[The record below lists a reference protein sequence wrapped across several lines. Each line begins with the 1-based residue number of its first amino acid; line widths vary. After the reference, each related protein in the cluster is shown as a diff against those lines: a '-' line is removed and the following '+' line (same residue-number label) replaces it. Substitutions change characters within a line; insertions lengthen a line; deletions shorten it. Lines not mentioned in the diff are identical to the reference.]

1 MKKYQNFLSEN
12 FPFSVVKFA
21 IYLSRHTHVRISI
34 YTINIIIIMLSLG
47 NIFKRCTVTFAFCSE
62 IGISNQSTIAKL
74 NKVVNICNQLH

>member
-1 MKKYQNFLSEN
+1 MKKYQKFLSEF

-21 IYLSRHTHVRISI
+21 IYLNRHIHVRISI

-47 NIFKRCTVTFAFCSE
+47 NIFKRCIVTFAFCSE

-74 NKVVNICNQLH
+74 NEVVNICSQLR